1 MAKIIVGNKV
11 IINNTL
17 DHILKNKSN
26 LKVLR
31 ILNSLKVGISGRETA
46 RLSNISLRAAQIALD
61 ELESLHLIQ
70 KQLGGRENFFNINR
84 ENYLIKNIIENLFYE
99 EKKFRTTIFKKIT
112 EQLKGLTNSIILF
125 GSTARNEETTNSD
138 LDICIVYTKHKREIE
153 KRVNNIR
160 DDLAIEFGVK
170 LAPFYITHKE
180 FIIKEKKNI
189 SPVNNIKGEGKVFS
203 GLSINRLI
211 RG

>member
-1 MAKIIVGNKV
+1 M
-11 IINNTL
+11 
-17 DHILKNKSN
+17 
-26 LKVLR
+26 
-31 ILNSLKVGISGRETA
+31 
-46 RLSNISLRAAQIALD
+46 
-61 ELESLHLIQ
+61 ESLHLIQ

-112 EQLKGLTNSIILF
+112 EQLKELTNSIILF

-180 FIIKEKKNI
+180 FIIKGKKT
-189 SPVNNIKGEGKVFS
+189 
-203 GLSINRLI
+203 
-211 RG
+211 